1 MAASNEEARPMTT
14 RRDVLKGGAAAAALS
29 LGAPGLAQA
38 QTAPARARTLRAV
51 MHADLASI
59 DPIWTTANMASY
71 HGGLV
76 YDTLFGIDADFR
88 PQPQM
93 VGRHGVSEDR
103 RTWTFELRDGLRFS
117 DGSPVTARDCVASVR
132 RWAARDGA
140 GQHLWR
146 RVTDT
151 PVVDDKTFRIVL
163 REPYPLILDWLAK
176 ASTSVCYVMR
186 EREAGTDP
194 NQQITEVIGSG
205 PFVMNRT
212 ESRQGARYVYD
223 RNPNY
228 VPRAEPPSFMAG
240 GKVAKM
246 DRIVFDNMPDLQ
258 TAVAALQAAEIDL
271 IEWPPLD
278 IIDQLEA
285 DRNIRLEVLNRTGSM
300 GWARLNFLHPPFD
313 NVLARRAMLHLVHPT
328 EIMKATFGNEKYYRA
343 CASLFGCGTP
353 MENDANT
360 DWFKAGQ
367 DIPRARELFRQA
379 GYDGRP
385 VVLLQAT
392 NVQHM
397 SNAAQMFQQW
407 LRAAGVNA
415 QLAPSDWGGVVARRA
430 NRNPPDQGGWNV
442 FFTSATGSAFG
453 NPVALAGHSSTGANA
468 WFGWPSDARN
478 EELRDK
484 WAAATSHEERLAAA
498 RDMQA
503 NAWTYVPHVYYGQ
516 WLQPAAMRANL
527 RGLIAMPELVPFWN
541 VERV

>member
-1 MAASNEEARPMTT
+1 MTT
-14 RRDVLKGGAAAAALS
+14 RRDVLIVGAAAAVALS
-29 LGAPGLAQA
+29 APSLAVAQA
-38 QTAPARARTLRAV
+38 APTRARTLRAV
-51 MHADLASI
+51 MHADLASL

-71 HGGLV
+71 HGGLI
-76 YDTLFGIDADFR
+76 YDTLFGIDSDFR

-93 VGRHGVSEDR
+93 VGQFAISDDR
-103 RTWTFELRDGLRFS
+103 RTYTFVLRDGLRFS
-117 DGSPVTARDCVASVR
+117 TGEPVTARDCIASVR

-146 RVTDT
+146 RVADT

-163 REPYPLILDWLAK
+163 REPYPLLIDWLAK
-176 ASTSVCYVMR
+176 ASTSVCYIMR
-186 EREAGTDP
+186 EREAQTDP
-194 NQQITEVIGSG
+194 AQQITEYIGSG
-205 PFVMNRT
+205 PFIMNRA

-228 VPRAEPPSFMAG
+228 VPRSEPASFMAG

-246 DRIVFDNMPDLQ
+246 DRIILENMPDLQ

-278 IIDQLEA
+278 IIDQLES
-285 DRNIRLEVLNRTGSM
+285 DRNIRLEVLNKTGSM

-313 NVLARRAMLHLVHPT
+313 NVLARRAMLHIVHPT
-328 EIMKATFGNEKYYRA
+328 EIMKATFGNDNYFRA
-343 CASLFGCGTP
+343 CGSLFGCGTP

-360 DWFKAGQ
+360 EWFRAGQ
-367 DIPRARELFRQA
+367 NIPRARELFRQA

-385 VVLLQAT
+385 VILLQAT

-415 QLAPSDWGGVVARRA
+415 QLAASDWGGVVARRA
-430 NRNPPDQGGWNV
+430 NRNPPDQGGWNI
-442 FFTSATGSAFG
+442 FFTSASGSAFS
-453 NPVALAGHSSTGANA
+453 NPVALAGHSSTGATA

-478 EELRDK
+478 EQLRDA
-484 WAAATSHEERLAAA
+484 WAAATSPEERLAVA
-498 RDMQA
+498 RQMQE
-503 NAWTYVPHVYYGQ
+503 NAWNYVPHVYYGQ

-541 VERV
+541 VERT